1 MPPSRFHGWIVAAAA
16 AAVLLVRLGGPA
28 LMDDD
33 EPKNAAC
40 SLAMLDSGDWVVP
53 TFNGRLRIEKPPL
66 VNWLHLAG
74 FAAFGRNETG
84 ARIGSALLTIGSCLL
99 TWRLGCLFS
108 GPAVGLL
115 GGLVMATCI
124 WTAVGGRAATPDAPL
139 VFCTTLALFIF
150 ARGTDGGRS
159 ALSPPAAAGVGLA
172 CGMATLAKGPIGLLL
187 PLAAFL
193 LWAAWLTTPHLAAT
207 SGWMASWW
215 RRLRSARPLTILAVA
230 GAAASP
236 WYAWVTLR
244 TDGEWL
250 RGFLLV
256 HNVGR
261 FAAPM
266 EGHSGSLLYYPVVL
280 AVGLFPWSI
289 VLAVVVAHVAAIL
302 RRSDADHRLPAMR
315 LLAAWAIAWFGALSG
330 AGTKLPG
337 YLWPVYPAF
346 AIATAQLL
354 VDWTRGRVAC
364 LDRFPDPSQ
373 AAEQLMR
380 LAWCMLG
387 AGGLALAV
395 GLPLAAARLAP
406 DAAWLGL
413 VGLVPLATAA
423 VAWQRQSA
431 GARTGA
437 LVATALGGCLTVA
450 VLAAFGPAAFSK
462 PHGPRDLVARL
473 AAPPQTWRWACLWN
487 APPSLVFY
495 TGGSIE
501 RLDDAAGV
509 AAHLRNYADARVV
522 IDVRQQSLVSPLLPA
537 GCDVLDRISTLSGHD
552 YLLLGRRTA
561 AAAAVVAADPI
572 H

>member
-16 AAVLLVRLGGPA
+16 ALVLLIRLGGPA

-66 VNWLHLAG
+66 VNWVHLAG
-74 FAAFGRNETG
+74 FATCGRNEAG

-99 TWRLGCLFS
+99 TWRIGCLLS

-115 GGLVMATCI
+115 GGVVMATCI

-139 VFCTTLALFIF
+139 VFCTTLALYLFT
-150 ARGTDGGRS
+150 RGTRGGRV
-159 ALSPPAAAGVGLA
+159 ALPPSAAAGVGLA
-172 CGMATLAKGPIGLLL
+172 CGAATLAKGPIGLLL

-193 LWAAWLTTPHLAAT
+193 LWATWRPAVHHAAP
-207 SGWMASWW
+207 SGWVVSAW
-215 RRLRSARPLTILAVA
+215 RRLRAARPLTILAL
-230 GAAASP
+230 AAAVAIP

-244 TDGEWL
+244 TDGAWL

-266 EGHSGSLLYYPVVL
+266 EGHTGSLLYYPAVL

-289 VLAVVVAHVAAIL
+289 VLAAVVAQAVAIL
-302 RRSDADHRLPAMR
+302 RRPEADDRLPAMR
-315 LLAAWAIAWFGALSG
+315 LLAAWAVAWVGALSC
-330 AGTKLPG
+330 AGTKLQG
-337 YLWPVYPAF
+337 YVWPVYPAI
-346 AIATAQLL
+346 AIATAHLL
-354 VDWTRGRVAC
+354 VDWTRGRISC
-364 LDRFPDPSQ
+364 LERFDDPHR
-373 AAEQLMR
+373 AAELLMR
-380 LAWCMLG
+380 LAWCVLA
-387 AGGLALAV
+387 AGGLVLAV
-395 GLPLAAARLAP
+395 GLPLTAARLAP

-413 VGLVPLATAA
+413 IGIVPLTTALI
-423 VAWQRQSA
+423 AWQRQST
-431 GARTGA
+431 GRRDGA
-437 LVATALGGCLTVA
+437 LVATAIGGCLTVA
-450 VLAAFGPAAFSK
+450 ALAACGPEAFSTS
-462 PHGPRDLVARL
+462 HGPRDLVARL
-473 AAPPQTWRWACLWN
+473 AEPPQAWRWACLWN

-495 TGGSIE
+495 TGGRIE

-509 AAHLRNYADARVV
+509 AAHLRHHPDSRVV
-522 IDVRQQSLVSPLLPA
+522 IDARQRSLVAPLLPA

-561 AAAAVVAADPI
+561 AATAVVAAASIP
-572 H
+572 